1 MSVFPIGSMLP
12 ALSSRDRGVQPGA
25 PPPAV
30 VAESGAARP
39 QSSAPPPETREPERP
54 AATEDARLRVA
65 VEEANRH
72 FREQSLNLQYSMDND
87 TKKMIIK
94 LVDSESG
101 EVIRQIPGEE
111 MLAITRALDRAL
123 ASGSGFAIRTE
134 A

>member
-1 MSVFPIGSMLP
+1 
-12 ALSSRDRGVQPGA
+12 
-25 PPPAV
+25 V
-30 VAESGAARP
+30 VAEPSAARP
-39 QSSAPPPETREPERP
+39 QSSAPAPETREPERS
-54 AATEDARLRVA
+54 AAAEDARLRVA

-72 FREQSLNLQYSMDND
+72 FREQSLNLQYSMDHD